1 MKKDINQTD
10 TTEIIRVVSEDFEK
24 LGMQA
29 LPARPDMHSLE
40 GLKKLLADRIAK
52 MFDTNYEKLLNAL
65 YLIDLD
71 ETRLHKL
78 FAGKN
83 REFIPT
89 ALAEMIIER
98 QMEKIMWRKKHRE
111 GKL

>member
-52 MFDTNYEKLLNAL
+52 MFDTNYEKLLNSLEHYYKAKL
-65 YLIDLD
+65 KHLLNKLD
-71 ETRLHKL
+71 RNSHS
-78 FAGKN
+78 N
-83 REFIPT
+83 PPDVC
-89 ALAEMIIER
+89 IE
-98 QMEKIMWRKKHRE
+98 
-111 GKL
+111 